1 MRITGLLVFL
11 QDHTTG
17 VRFLA
22 DSGAAVSMIPGP
34 TSTNSNTSISLTAAN
49 GAAIAFGEEMQL
61 TIRFKDDRGSLHQF
75 PFSFLQGDVDS
86 PILGS
91 DFLWRYCLSVNLAA
105 SLLRRQDGRIF
116 PGSQSLSL
124 SSPVFSAI
132 PSDIQPIISSFTD
145 VCSSSTAMPPPV
157 VGAQHFLQTEGPPV
171 TSRFPCLDTDK
182 LRAVKEI
189 FTAWEHDGIVPCS
202 SSQWCRPP
210 TPCQEEGG

>member
-75 PFSFLQGDVDS
+75 PFSFLQGDVDG
-86 PILGS
+86 P
-91 DFLWRYCLSVNLAA
+91 NLAA
-105 SLLRRQDGRIF
+105 SLRHRHDGRIF

-171 TSRFPCLDTDK
+171 TSRFSCLDTDK

-202 SSQWCRPP
+202 SSQWSRPP